1 MFTLIQRL
9 VSVLNKKQKSKL
21 WLLQLLVVFSA
32 LLEVVSVLAIG
43 PFMAIVGN
51 PSLLET
57 NTLLNSIFI
66 FFGFQGENEFLVYTG
81 FGVLFFMLVSAFLSV
96 ITIRLL
102 SFFAADIGSGFGNRL
117 YRFYMEKDYLY
128 HLSVNSSE
136 LMKKISVESNRV
148 TDNILQPLVQINARI
163 ATIIFI
169 SVFIFL
175 YNPYVALSG
184 VLILFLAYYAMY
196 RVVRNRLFLNGES
209 ISVYS
214 RKRFS
219 LMNEGF
225 GSIKEL
231 KILGRQKYFIDKFS
245 TSGDIFARAYGS
257 SNSLYNMPRYIME
270 FVVYSSMVSLI
281 LVLLM
286 AYDGDLASVLPVMA
300 VFGMA
305 AFKLL
310 PSFQQVYSG
319 LAQIRSNITA
329 FDTIYEDLLAGLK
342 SEDAFIDEQSETLT
356 GDVCLKNIT
365 FKYPAAISNAL
376 NDINLVIPHNKTVG
390 IVGPSGSGKSTLFD
404 VLTGIIPPDSGVVT
418 VGGVV
423 VDKSNL
429 RSWQN
434 GIGYV
439 SQMTLIRDGT
449 IAENIAFGINPEC
462 INNAKLISAAEMA
475 NLDVWL
481 KSLPDGLNTM
491 VGERGVQ
498 ISGGQRQRIAIARAL
513 YHDAN
518 YLFFDEATSALDSMT
533 EKSVVDAIEY
543 MSGEKTI
550 VMIAH
555 RINTVKNCSI
565 IYVVEDGLVKDSGT
579 YEELVARSSI
589 FANMAGV
596 SHE

>member
-1 MFTLIQRL
+1 MFILIKRL
-9 VSVLNKKQKSKL
+9 VSVLNERQKKKL
-21 WLLQLLVVFSA
+21 LLLQLMVVFSA

-51 PSLLET
+51 VTLLET
-57 NTLLNSIFI
+57 NALLNSIYLWFD
-66 FFGFQGENEFLVYTG
+66 FQSEHEFLVCAG
-81 FGVLFFMLVSAFLSV
+81 FGVLSFMLISACLSV
-96 ITIRLL
+96 LTIRLL
-102 SFFAADIGSGFGNRL
+102 SYYAADVGSGFGNRL
-117 YRFYMEKDYLY
+117 YRFYMGKDYLY
-128 HLSVNSSE
+128 HLSVNTSE
-136 LMKKISVESNRV
+136 LIKKISVESTRV

-169 SVFIFL
+169 SVFVFL
-175 YNPYVALSG
+175 YNPYIALTG
-184 VLILFLAYYAMY
+184 VLVLFLAYYAMY
-196 RVVRNRLFLNGES
+196 RVVRSRLFFNGEA

-231 KILGRQKYFIDKFS
+231 KILGREKYFIDQFS
-245 TSGDIFARAYGS
+245 ESGNIFARAYGS

-270 FVVYSSMVSLI
+270 FVVYSSMVALI
-281 LVLLM
+281 LALLI

-329 FDTIYEDLLAGLK
+329 FDAVYDDLLSELK
-342 SEDAFIDEQSETLT
+342 CEPVCGERKCKALT
-356 GDVCLKNIT
+356 GNIYLKNIK

-376 NDINLVIPHNKTVG
+376 NDISVVIPYNRSVG

-404 VLTGIIPPDSGVVT
+404 VLTGIIWPDSGSIT
-418 VGGVV
+418 IGGIAL
-423 VDKSNL
+423 DKKNL

-449 IAENIAFGINPEC
+449 IAENIAFGIDSELVNHE
-462 INNAKLISAAEMA
+462 KLISAAEMA

-481 KSLPDGLNTM
+481 QSLPDGLNTL

-498 ISGGQRQRIAIARAL
+498 ISGGSASELQSQGRYIMIQIICFLMRQRVL
-513 YHDAN
+513 
-518 YLFFDEATSALDSMT
+518 
-533 EKSVVDAIEY
+533 
-543 MSGEKTI
+543 
-550 VMIAH
+550 
-555 RINTVKNCSI
+555 
-565 IYVVEDGLVKDSGT
+565 
-579 YEELVARSSI
+579 
-589 FANMAGV
+589 
-596 SHE
+596 

>member
-1 MFTLIQRL
+1 MFILIKSL
-9 VSVLNKKQKSKL
+9 VSVLNKKQKNKL
-21 WLLQLLVVFSA
+21 FLLQFMVVFSA

-57 NTLLNSIFI
+57 NTLLNSIYI
-66 FFGFQGENEFLVYTG
+66 WFGFQSGYEFLVYTG
-81 FGVLFFMLVSAFLSV
+81 FGVLSFMLVSAFLSV
-96 ITIRLL
+96 MTIRLL
-102 SFFAADIGSGFGNRL
+102 SFFAADVGSGFGNRL
-117 YRFYMEKDYLY
+117 YQFYMEKDYLY

-136 LMKKISVESNRV
+136 LIKKISVESNRV

-169 SVFIFL
+169 SVFVFL
-175 YNPYVALSG
+175 YNPYVALVG

-196 RVVRNRLFLNGES
+196 RIVRNRLFFNGEA
-209 ISVYS
+209 ISVFS

-231 KILGRQKYFIDKFS
+231 KILGRQKYFIDQFS
-245 TSGDIFARAYGS
+245 ESGDIFARAYGS

-342 SEDAFIDEQSETLT
+342 NEDAFIDEQSETLT

-376 NDINLVIPHNKTVG
+376 NNINLVIPHNKTVG

-462 INNAKLISAAEMA
+462 INSAKLISAAEMA

-565 IYVVEDGLVKDSGT
+565 IYVVEDGAIKDSGA
-579 YEELVARSSI
+579 YDELIARSSI

>member
-1 MFTLIQRL
+1 MFILIKSL
-9 VSVLNKKQKSKL
+9 VSVLNKKQKNKL
-21 WLLQLLVVFSA
+21 FLLQFMVVFSA

-57 NTLLNSIFI
+57 NTLLNSIYI
-66 FFGFQGENEFLVYTG
+66 WFGFQSGYEFLVYTG
-81 FGVLFFMLVSAFLSV
+81 FGVLSFMLVSAFLSV
-96 ITIRLL
+96 MTIRLL
-102 SFFAADIGSGFGNRL
+102 SFFAADVGSGFGNRL

-136 LMKKISVESNRV
+136 LIKKISVESNRV
-148 TDNILQPLVQINARI
+148 TDNILQPLVQINARV

-169 SVFIFL
+169 SVFVFL
-175 YNPYVALSG
+175 YNPYVALVG

-196 RVVRNRLFLNGES
+196 RIVRNRLFFNGEA
-209 ISVYS
+209 ISVFS

-231 KILGRQKYFIDKFS
+231 KILGRQKYFIDQFS
-245 TSGDIFARAYGS
+245 ESGDIFARAYGS

-342 SEDAFIDEQSETLT
+342 NEDAFIDEQSETLT

-565 IYVVEDGLVKDSGT
+565 IYVVEDGAIKDSGA
-579 YEELVARSSI
+579 YDELIARSSI

>member
-1 MFTLIQRL
+1 M
-9 VSVLNKKQKSKL
+9 
-21 WLLQLLVVFSA
+21 
-32 LLEVVSVLAIG
+32 
-43 PFMAIVGN
+43 
-51 PSLLET
+51 
-57 NTLLNSIFI
+57 
-66 FFGFQGENEFLVYTG
+66 
-81 FGVLFFMLVSAFLSV
+81 
-96 ITIRLL
+96 
-102 SFFAADIGSGFGNRL
+102 
-117 YRFYMEKDYLY
+117 
-128 HLSVNSSE
+128 
-136 LMKKISVESNRV
+136 
-148 TDNILQPLVQINARI
+148 
-163 ATIIFI
+163 
-169 SVFIFL
+169 
-175 YNPYVALSG
+175 
-184 VLILFLAYYAMY
+184 
-196 RVVRNRLFLNGES
+196 
-209 ISVYS
+209 
-214 RKRFS
+214 
-219 LMNEGF
+219 
-225 GSIKEL
+225 
-231 KILGRQKYFIDKFS
+231 
-245 TSGDIFARAYGS
+245 
-257 SNSLYNMPRYIME
+257 
-270 FVVYSSMVSLI
+270 
-281 LVLLM
+281 
-286 AYDGDLASVLPVMA
+286 
-300 VFGMA
+300 
-305 AFKLL
+305 
-310 PSFQQVYSG
+310 
-319 LAQIRSNITA
+319 
-329 FDTIYEDLLAGLK
+329 
-342 SEDAFIDEQSETLT
+342 
-356 GDVCLKNIT
+356 
-365 FKYPAAISNAL
+365 
-376 NDINLVIPHNKTVG
+376 G

-565 IYVVEDGLVKDSGT
+565 IYVVEDGAIKDSGA
-579 YEELVARSSI
+579 YDELIARSSI